1 MHLKGNKLEFKNK
14 THKLGGILVLLFLG
28 FEEISNLVGDWN
40 SIQEETVGG
49 SENMHIYIEFNK
61 CLRIDCSAA

>member
-28 FEEISNLVGDWN
+28 FEEISNLVGD
-40 SIQEETVGG
+40 
-49 SENMHIYIEFNK
+49 
-61 CLRIDCSAA
+61 